1 LNVELFIAGRIVSR
15 GKANFSKPIVRLGII
30 SVALGLSVMII
41 SVAIVTGF
49 QQQIRDKVIGFG
61 SHITITNF
69 QVNKS
74 YEPSPV
80 SIHQPFYSSLDSLP
94 GIKHVQ
100 VFATKAG
107 IIKTED
113 QIEGVIL
120 KGIGTDYDWSFFKQK
135 MVSGNRFNVSDTSIT
150 DDVIISKSLASRL
163 NLKVGDPL
171 RMYFVISNEMQPR
184 GRKFN
189 ISGIYETG
197 LDEFDRLYVFGDIR
211 HIQKLNNWKEDEVG
225 GFEVL
230 IDDYDQIDKMGEV
243 VYNFIGYNFESKTV
257 KQLQP
262 QIFEWLSLQDIN
274 VIVIIALMV
283 LVAGITMISTLL
295 ILILEKTNMI
305 GILKAFGTR
314 NRSIRKVFIYNAVF
328 IIGKGLIWGNLIAI
342 GLCILQLKTGI
353 LRLNQESYY
362 ISQVPI
368 NLQIGHVVIIN
379 IGASILCTLMLIIPT
394 YIISRISPVKAIRY
408 S

>member
-1 LNVELFIAGRIVSR
+1 MNVELFIAGRIISKS
-15 GKANFSKPIVRLGII
+15 KANFSKPIVRLGVI
-30 SVALGLSVMII
+30 SVALGLSVMIV

-61 SHITITNF
+61 SHIVITSF
-69 QVNKS
+69 QVNAS
-74 YEPSPV
+74 FEPSPI
-80 SIHQPFYSSLDSLP
+80 SINQPFYSSLDSMP
-94 GIKHVQ
+94 GVRHIQ

-107 IIKTED
+107 IIKTDD
-113 QIEGVIL
+113 QIEGVVL
-120 KGIGTDYDWSFFKQK
+120 KGVGPDYDWSYFKEK
-135 MVSGNRFNVSDTSIT
+135 LVDGNIFKVEDTASA

-163 NLKVGDPL
+163 KLKTGDPL
-171 RMYFVISNEMQPR
+171 RMYFVGGDEMQPR

-189 ISGIYETG
+189 ICGIFETG
-197 LDEFDRLYVFGDIR
+197 LDEFDKLYIFGDIG
-211 HIQKLNNWKEDEVG
+211 HIRKLNNWKADEVG

-230 IDDYDQIDKMGEV
+230 IDDYNRIDEMGEL
-243 VYNFIGYNFESKTV
+243 VYNFIGYNFDSKTI

-274 VIVIIALMV
+274 VVVIIALMV

-305 GILKAFGTR
+305 GLLKAFGTQ
-314 NRSIRKVFIYNAVF
+314 NRSIRKVFIYNAVY
-328 IIGKGLIWGNLIAI
+328 IIGKGLLWGNMIAI
-342 GLCILQLKTGI
+342 GLCLLQLKTGI
-353 LRLNQESYY
+353 FKLNQESYY

-368 NLQIGHVVIIN
+368 NLQISHLLIIN
-379 IGASILCTLMLIIPT
+379 FGTLLICTLMLIIPT
-394 YIISRISPVKAIRY
+394 FIITRISPLKAIRY

>member
-1 LNVELFIAGRIVSR
+1 MNVELFIAGRIISKS
-15 GKANFSKPIVRLGII
+15 KANFSKPIVRMGVI

-61 SHITITNF
+61 SHIVITSF
-69 QVNKS
+69 QVNTS
-74 YEPSPV
+74 FEPSPI
-80 SIHQPFYSSLDSLP
+80 SINQPFYSSLDSLP
-94 GIKHVQ
+94 GVRHIQ

-107 IIKTED
+107 IIKTDD
-113 QIEGVIL
+113 QIEGVVL
-120 KGIGTDYDWSFFKQK
+120 KGVGPDYDWSYFKEK
-135 MVSGNRFNVSDTSIT
+135 LVDGNIFIVEDTVST

-163 NLKVGDPL
+163 KLKTGDPL
-171 RMYFVISNEMQPR
+171 RMYFVGGDEMQPR

-189 ISGIYETG
+189 ICGIFETG
-197 LDEFDRLYVFGDIR
+197 LDEFDKLYIFGDIG
-211 HIQKLNNWKEDEVG
+211 HIRKLNNWNADEVG

-230 IDDYDQIDKMGEV
+230 IDDYNRIDEMGEW
-243 VYNFIGYNFESKTV
+243 VYNFIGYNFDSKTI

-274 VIVIIALMV
+274 VMVIIALMV

-305 GILKAFGTR
+305 GLLKAFGTQ
-314 NRSIRKVFIYNAVF
+314 NRSIRKVFIYNAVY
-328 IIGKGLIWGNLIAI
+328 IIGKGLLWGNLIAI
-342 GLCILQLKTGI
+342 GLCLLQLKTGI
-353 LRLNQESYY
+353 LKLNQESYY

-368 NLQIGHVVIIN
+368 NLQISHFLIIN
-379 IGASILCTLMLIIPT
+379 FGTLLICTLMLIIPT
-394 YIISRISPVKAIRY
+394 FIITRISPLKAIRY

>member
-1 LNVELFIAGRIVSR
+1 VNVELFIASRIISKS
-15 GKANFSKPIVRLGII
+15 KANFSKPIVRLGVI

-61 SHITITNF
+61 SHIVITSF
-69 QVNKS
+69 QVNTS
-74 YEPSPV
+74 FEPSPI
-80 SIHQPFYSSLDSLP
+80 SINQPFYSSLDSLP
-94 GIKHVQ
+94 GVRHIQ

-107 IIKTED
+107 IIKTDD
-113 QIEGVIL
+113 QIEGVVL
-120 KGIGTDYDWSFFKQK
+120 KGVGPDYDWSYFKEK
-135 MVSGNRFNVSDTSIT
+135 LVDGNIFIVEDTVST

-163 NLKVGDPL
+163 KLKTGDPL
-171 RMYFVISNEMQPR
+171 RMYFVGGDEMQPR

-189 ISGIYETG
+189 ISGIFETG
-197 LDEFDRLYVFGDIR
+197 LDEFDKLYIFGDIG
-211 HIQKLNNWKEDEVG
+211 HIRKLNNWNADEVG

-230 IDDYDQIDKMGEV
+230 IDDYNRIDEMGEW
-243 VYNFIGYNFESKTV
+243 VYNFIGYNFDSKTI

-274 VIVIIALMV
+274 VVVIIALMV

-305 GILKAFGTR
+305 GLLKAFGTQ
-314 NRSIRKVFIYNAVF
+314 NRSIRKVFIYNAVY
-328 IIGKGLIWGNLIAI
+328 IIGKGLLWGNLIAI
-342 GLCILQLKTGI
+342 GLCFLQLKTGI
-353 LRLNQESYY
+353 FKLNQESYY

-368 NLQIGHVVIIN
+368 NLQISHLLIIN
-379 IGASILCTLMLIIPT
+379 FGTLLICTLMLIIPT
-394 YIISRISPVKAIRY
+394 FIITRISPLKAIRY

>member
-1 LNVELFIAGRIVSR
+1 
-15 GKANFSKPIVRLGII
+15 
-30 SVALGLSVMII
+30 
-41 SVAIVTGF
+41 
-49 QQQIRDKVIGFG
+49 
-61 SHITITNF
+61 
-69 QVNKS
+69 
-74 YEPSPV
+74 
-80 SIHQPFYSSLDSLP
+80 
-94 GIKHVQ
+94 
-100 VFATKAG
+100 
-107 IIKTED
+107 
-113 QIEGVIL
+113 
-120 KGIGTDYDWSFFKQK
+120 
-135 MVSGNRFNVSDTSIT
+135 
-150 DDVIISKSLASRL
+150 
-163 NLKVGDPL
+163 
-171 RMYFVISNEMQPR
+171 
-184 GRKFN
+184 
-189 ISGIYETG
+189 
-197 LDEFDRLYVFGDIR
+197 
-211 HIQKLNNWKEDEVG
+211 
-225 GFEVL
+225 
-230 IDDYDQIDKMGEV
+230 
-243 VYNFIGYNFESKTV
+243 
-257 KQLQP
+257 
-262 QIFEWLSLQDIN
+262 
-274 VIVIIALMV
+274 LMV

>member
-1 LNVELFIAGRIVSR
+1 VNFELFLAGRIIS
-15 GKANFSKPIVRLGII
+15 KSKTNFSRPIVRLGVI

-61 SHITITNF
+61 SHIIITNY
-69 QVNKS
+69 QVNNS
-74 YEPSPV
+74 YEPSP
-80 SIHQPFYSSLDSLP
+80 INIAQPFIPTLLTLP

-113 QIEGVIL
+113 QIEGVVL
-120 KGIGTDYDWSFFKQK
+120 KGVGSDYDWSFFSQK
-135 MVSGNRFNVSDTSIT
+135 MIDGKTFSAGDTVASN
-150 DDVIISKSLASRL
+150 DVIISKSLASRL
-163 NLKVGDPL
+163 LLKTGDPL
-171 RMYFVISNEMQPR
+171 RMYFVGGDEMQPR

-189 ISGIYETG
+189 ISGIFETG
-197 LDEFDRLYVFGDIR
+197 LDEFDKLYVFADIG
-211 HIQKLNNWKEDEVG
+211 HIQKLNNWKKEEVG
-225 GFEVL
+225 GFEVT
-230 IDDYDQIDKMGEV
+230 IDDFNQIDEMGQL
-243 VYNFIGYNFESKTV
+243 VYNSIGYNFDSKTI
-257 KQLQP
+257 KQTQP

-274 VIVIIALMV
+274 VVVIIVLMV

-305 GILKAFGTR
+305 GLLKAFGTQ
-314 NRSIRKVFIYNAVF
+314 NRSIRKIFIYNAIY
-328 IIGKGLIWGNLIAI
+328 IIGKGLLWGNLIASL
-342 GLCILQLKTGI
+342 LCFIQLKTGF
-353 LRLNQESYY
+353 LKLNQESYY

-368 NLQIGHVVIIN
+368 NFQISHVLIIN
-379 IGASILCTLMLIIPT
+379 FGTLVICTFMLIIPT
-394 YIISRISPVKAIRY
+394 FIITRISPLKAIRF

>member
-1 LNVELFIAGRIVSR
+1 MNVELFIAERIISKS
-15 GKANFSKPIVRLGII
+15 KANFSKPIVRLGVI

-61 SHITITNF
+61 SHIVITSF
-69 QVNKS
+69 QVNTS
-74 YEPSPV
+74 FEPSPI
-80 SIHQPFYSSLDSLP
+80 SINQPFYSTLDSLP
-94 GIKHVQ
+94 GVRHIQ

-107 IIKTED
+107 IIKTDD
-113 QIEGVIL
+113 QIEGVVL
-120 KGIGTDYDWSFFKQK
+120 KGVGPDYDWSYFKEK
-135 MVSGNRFNVSDTSIT
+135 LVDGNIFIAEDTATT

-163 NLKVGDPL
+163 KLKTGDPL
-171 RMYFVISNEMQPR
+171 RMYFVGGDEMQPR

-189 ISGIYETG
+189 ICGIFETG
-197 LDEFDRLYVFGDIR
+197 LDEFDKLYIFGDIG
-211 HIQKLNNWKEDEVG
+211 HIRKLNNWNADEVG

-230 IDDYDQIDKMGEV
+230 IDDYNRIDEMGEL
-243 VYNFIGYNFESKTV
+243 VYNFIGYNFDSKTI

-274 VIVIIALMV
+274 VVVIIALMV

-305 GILKAFGTR
+305 GLLKAFGTQ
-314 NRSIRKVFIYNAVF
+314 NRSIRKVFIYNAVY
-328 IIGKGLIWGNLIAI
+328 IIGKGLLWGNLIAI
-342 GLCILQLKTGI
+342 GLCLLQLKTGI
-353 LRLNQESYY
+353 FKLNQESYY

-368 NLQIGHVVIIN
+368 NLQISHLLIIN
-379 IGASILCTLMLIIPT
+379 FGTLLICTLMLIIPT
-394 YIISRISPVKAIRY
+394 FIITRISPLKAIRY